1 MNTVTIKMLENL
13 NERHSHAVAIFGC
26 AASVKDIK
34 DILDFLPQVI
44 RNAKF
49 YRWHESAA
57 NACRTFCHLCLIDPS
72 LIEVYIGISFEKLI
86 ALQGGEQ

>member
-1 MNTVTIKMLENL
+1 MNTVTIKMLEDL

-34 DILDFLPQVI
+34 DVLDFLPQVI
-44 RNAKF
+44 GNAKF